1 MGSGQSKTEP
11 EEQVFYTET
20 PIQFSEDVVNQLADN
35 SSSSAPSPARQST
48 LDSHI
53 RSRIQDELSRL
64 RQEEETIKH
73 EIELALEKENLD
85 KERQL
90 AGEDSQSE
98 DDTVSAGGVKSSAT
112 LIGDLE
118 DLQHK
123 VDRYQKRRD
132 DSDVSEVQTRS
143 QAVVD
148 CYRSN
153 PSTPLDCWKEVSGFK
168 LSVAEVEQHYVDS
181 LR

>member
-1 MGSGQSKTEP
+1 M
-11 EEQVFYTET
+11 
-20 PIQFSEDVVNQLADN
+20 VNQLADN

-64 RQEEETIKH
+64 RQEEEAIKH

-98 DDTVSAGGVKSSAT
+98 EDTASAGGVKSSAT

-148 CYRSN
+148 CYRCVLLYIHNTRVMMCFHSSN

-168 LSVAEVEQHYVDS
+168 LSVAKVEQVS
-181 LR
+181 TC